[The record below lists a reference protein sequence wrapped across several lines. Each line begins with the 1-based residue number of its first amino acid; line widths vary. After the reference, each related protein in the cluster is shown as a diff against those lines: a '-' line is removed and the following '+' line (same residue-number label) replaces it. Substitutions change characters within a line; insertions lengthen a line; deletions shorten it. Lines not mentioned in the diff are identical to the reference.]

1 MDLSLSL
8 HKQRGVATL
17 LFSVTILFLV
27 SLVSVYTSR
36 AIIFDQKI
44 ANNDVRQKHAFEA
57 AEAGM
62 SSAKAYLRSGADQDD
77 DGVPDPVFDTDADGV
92 GDALTA
98 TLGGGHTTTVTITD
112 MSGGSMNELRIDSQG
127 VSDDASAQ
135 VNVSTVVTKL
145 DPLPNAPGS
154 PLTTRG
160 SVVINGSATVHNP
173 QGHSTIWSGGDI
185 DLGSNNSTA
194 TNIADPVDANYP
206 TCMETP
212 MTCSTVKSSNK
223 VIIGLDAIEHD
234 SSLSNMNGDEFFT
247 NFFGISPESFR
258 DSLVTIDT
266 SGANAALDAHLATN
280 EVIWADGNASL
291 SGVTVGC
298 TSAVT
303 GNNTCPVGDQKP
315 SILVVDGDLT
325 ISGTPHFYGAV
336 FVTGDIN
343 LSGNS
348 TFHGVLI
355 VSGDNNVGG
364 GSLDVW
370 YNTDIIDSL
379 RSIGPLSV
387 PAGGWKDF

>member
-1 MDLSLSL
+1 
-8 HKQRGVATL
+8 
-17 LFSVTILFLV
+17 
-27 SLVSVYTSR
+27 
-36 AIIFDQKI
+36 
-44 ANNDVRQKHAFEA
+44 
-57 AEAGM
+57 
-62 SSAKAYLRSGADQDD
+62 
-77 DGVPDPVFDTDADGV
+77 
-92 GDALTA
+92 
-98 TLGGGHTTTVTITD
+98 
-112 MSGGSMNELRIDSQG
+112 
-127 VSDDASAQ
+127 
-135 VNVSTVVTKL
+135 
-145 DPLPNAPGS
+145 
-154 PLTTRG
+154 
-160 SVVINGSATVHNP
+160 
-173 QGHSTIWSGGDI
+173 
-185 DLGSNNSTA
+185 
-194 TNIADPVDANYP
+194 
-206 TCMETP
+206 

-266 SGANAALDAHLATN
+266 TGANAAAEAHLATN

-370 YNTDIIDSL
+370 FNTDIISSL
-379 RSIGPLSV
+379 RTIGPLSV